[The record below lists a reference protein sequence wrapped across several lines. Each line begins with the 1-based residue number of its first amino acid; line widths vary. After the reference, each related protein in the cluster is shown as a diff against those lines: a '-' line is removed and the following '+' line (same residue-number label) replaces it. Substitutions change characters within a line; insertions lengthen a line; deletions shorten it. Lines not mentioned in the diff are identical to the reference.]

1 MVMINSYKL
10 LSMIIVVI
18 NGYFYGMIIP
28 KSGGVVAW
36 QPQLVKRNVEVSML
50 ALIWGALGNLLN
62 YLESRCIIIL
72 ESR

>member
-50 ALIWGALGNLLN
+50 VPQLI
-62 YLESRCIIIL
+62 
-72 ESR
+72 